1 MTIGPL
7 NGLRI
12 IDLSMFVAGPF
23 ATATLAELGAEIIKV
38 EPLGGDPVRRNGVG
52 PEIGGQSAQFHT
64 YNHGKRSVALD
75 LKSAEGRKTVL
86 QLAASSD
93 VIFDNFRPG
102 VMARLG
108 LSHDDLGAENPKLVA
123 VSLSGFGS
131 TGPWAKRAGYDLIV
145 QALSGGLSLSGHTET
160 GPAHIPYHLGDTAGG
175 LYAAIAILAAV
186 REAETT
192 GVGRA
197 YEVSMLDAQLHLC
210 SDEITASG
218 SGNWPANPHGS
229 GHPALAPYA
238 VFQTAD
244 DPIVIAAVGTEKFW
258 INLLNVLDLKHLAE
272 DARFSDNHARAQN
285 VSALTKE
292 LEARLVTQPAADW
305 LARFIEAD
313 VPSAPVL
320 CVADASQS
328 EHAIARDLTPRI
340 TAGKYAT
347 AQVPRIPIRPLGE
360 THTQELKPAP
370 DLDADSAFFHDLF
383 TKRTRQKRNLIEP
396 IY

>member
-1 MTIGPL
+1 MSVGPL
-7 NGLRI
+7 SGLRI

-23 ATATLAELGAEIIKV
+23 ATATLGELGAEIIKV
-38 EPLGGDPVRRNGVG
+38 EPPGGDPVRRNGVG
-52 PEIGGQSAQFHT
+52 PEISGKSAQFHT
-64 YNHGKRSVALD
+64 YNHGKRSIELD
-75 LKSAEGRKTVL
+75 LKSDEGRNTVL
-86 QLAASSD
+86 QLVGSSN

-108 LSHDDLGAENPKLVA
+108 LCHAELIATNPKLVG

-131 TGPWAKRAGYDLIV
+131 TGPWSKRAGYDLIV
-145 QALSGGLSLSGHTET
+145 QALSGGLSLCGHPKT

-192 GVGRA
+192 GIGRA

-218 SGNWPANPHGS
+218 TGEWPSNPHGA

-258 INLLNVLDLKHLAE
+258 LNLLDVLELPELAS
-272 DARFSDNHARAQN
+272 DIRFSNNRVRAQN
-285 VSALTKE
+285 VAALTVK
-292 LEARLVTQPAADW
+292 LEAQLASRSAADW
-305 LARFIEAD
+305 LTLFTKAD

-320 CVADASQS
+320 SVVDAVRS
-328 EHAIARDLTPRI
+328 EHATARNLIPRI
-340 TAGKYAT
+340 SAGFGGT
-347 AQVPRIPIRPLGE
+347 AQVPRIPIRLLGE
-360 THTQELKPAP
+360 LRVADLKPAP
-370 DLDADSAFFHDLF
+370 DLDADSAFVQDLSA
-383 TKRTRQKRNLIEP
+383 NLGAFDE
-396 IY
+396 

>member
-1 MTIGPL
+1 MSAGPL
-7 NGLRI
+7 VGLRI
-12 IDLSMFVAGPF
+12 VDLSMFVAGPF
-23 ATATLAELGAEIIKV
+23 ATAILGDLGAEIIKV
-38 EPLGGDPVRRNGVG
+38 EPPSGDPVRSNGVG
-52 PEIGGQSAQFHT
+52 PEIGGKSAQFHT

-75 LKSAEGRKTVL
+75 LKSDEGRRTVL
-86 QLAASSD
+86 RLVANSN

-108 LSHDDLGAENPKLVA
+108 LGHYELAALNPTLVA

-145 QALSGGLSLSGHTET
+145 QALSGGLSLCGHPET

-218 SGNWPANPHGS
+218 TGDWPSKSHGA

-258 INLLNVLDLKHLAE
+258 LNLLDVLDLPELT
-272 DARFSDNHARAQN
+272 DDIRFSNNRLRAQN
-285 VSALTKE
+285 VVALTVK
-292 LEARLVTQPAADW
+292 LEARLAKRTAADW
-305 LARFIEAD
+305 LARFTEAD

-320 CVADASQS
+320 SVANAARS
-328 EHAIARDLTPRI
+328 EHAIARNLTPRI
-340 TAGKYAT
+340 SAGFSST
-347 AQVPRIPIRPLGE
+347 AQVPRIPIRLLGE
-360 THTQELKPAP
+360 RSTEELKPAP
-370 DLDADSAFFHDLF
+370 ELDADVAFVHDL
-383 TKRTRQKRNLIEP
+383 QPNLDT
-396 IY
+396 YDV